1 MLREWAIAIKRWLIF
16 PPHLTNISA
25 LRGETWN
32 PKIANFHLNTVTND
46 DNNYDNDAVDELT
59 ERRGKKDDRGDGVS
73 ETQRNE
79 DHW

>member
-1 MLREWAIAIKRWLIF
+1 MWGNVKSQNCEFSLK
-16 PPHLTNISA
+16 
-25 LRGETWN
+25 
-32 PKIANFHLNTVTND
+32 NTVTND

-79 DHW
+79 DH